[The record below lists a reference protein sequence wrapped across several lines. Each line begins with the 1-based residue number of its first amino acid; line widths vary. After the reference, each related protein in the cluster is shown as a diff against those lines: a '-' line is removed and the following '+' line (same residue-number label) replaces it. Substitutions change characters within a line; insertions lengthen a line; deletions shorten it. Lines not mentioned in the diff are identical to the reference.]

1 MQYVIISKQDYSNRF
16 AGSWGSII
24 LDHPD
29 EVDAVFLRTPDRKV
43 VVEDDNGT
51 PLTEEMDAD
60 QWHAWKEQ
68 NKPLYR

>member
-1 MQYVIISKQDYSNRF
+1 MQYVIISEQDYSNRF
-16 AGSWGSII
+16 AGSWGSVI

-29 EVDAVFLRTPDRKV
+29 RVDAFFLSSSDRKV
-43 VVEDDNGT
+43 IVKDDNDT

-60 QWHAWKEQ
+60 QWYAWKEQ